1 MNILNLK
8 DLLIGEILGKGGEG
22 IVYDIQNSNNVY
34 KEFKEVSVGKVDKI
48 KALIRKNLGNK
59 YIAIPSALVE
69 NDNKIVGFIMP
80 KVEGIEFSKSICLPK
95 TRFEQKL
102 EGYKREDLLEIA
114 LDLVK
119 KVEELHSK
127 NILIGDIN
135 PNNFMLNKDEKKV
148 YLIDCDSYQ
157 VDNFPCPV
165 GTQEFT
171 APELQGVDFRY
182 QLRDLNNE
190 LFSLAVMLFTILM
203 PGQKPYAA
211 KDNGDIIE
219 NIRNL
224 NFPYPLGVEH
234 DYKEPIG
241 KWDLIWRQF
250 DSKLKEVFYSTF
262 KNNNRVQVCEWK
274 EILSNSINELLD
286 NEIFP
291 NEDKRIQI
299 DASYNWLGR
308 NGLGDMRT
316 TILKNYRETE
326 HKIAVLELSTR
337 AVKLLIRNDLEDK
350 EFSFDDFHDTN
361 GGFREGV
368 LTKTGKGLRADGN
381 MDMDYFMKAVSPSIE
396 KFVNKALNQYKV
408 KHIYCFA
415 TAAIRSSRNKK
426 EILDY
431 LKSKFGINCR
441 ILSKE
446 EEATYTAKAFRYTSI
461 NHYNGKNLV
470 DNHQNK
476 KIIFIDQGGGSTEF
490 ILFNNLDNPPLYPP
504 KSLNL
509 GTTTLENALYINSNY
524 DTPLEKAFSEIDNE
538 IDKKLQTLFKD
549 VKKFKADGC
558 VAVGTA
564 ITKASGKKGNR
575 NQHCVSLN
583 KEYLSEKLISI
594 RKKIIAEYMT
604 VGNIKTALEED
615 RRSKNRLD
623 SDFTMALGLKAYI
636 DIMDF
641 YGLDHLIVSGTGLW
655 YGIFYKGYEDIV
667 LHRDHMVG

>member
-1 MNILNLK
+1 
-8 DLLIGEILGKGGEG
+8 
-22 IVYDIQNSNNVY
+22 
-34 KEFKEVSVGKVDKI
+34 
-48 KALIRKNLGNK
+48 
-59 YIAIPSALVE
+59 
-69 NDNKIVGFIMP
+69 MP
-80 KVEGIEFSKSICLPK
+80 K
-95 TRFEQKL
+95 
-102 EGYKREDLLEIA
+102 
-114 LDLVK
+114 
-119 KVEELHSK
+119 H
-127 NILIGDIN
+127 
-135 PNNFMLNKDEKKV
+135 
-148 YLIDCDSYQ
+148 
-157 VDNFPCPV
+157 
-165 GTQEFT
+165 
-171 APELQGVDFRY
+171 
-182 QLRDLNNE
+182 
-190 LFSLAVMLFTILM
+190 
-203 PGQKPYAA
+203 
-211 KDNGDIIE
+211 
-219 NIRNL
+219 
-224 NFPYPLGVEH
+224 H
-234 DYKEPIG
+234 
-241 KWDLIWRQF
+241 
-250 DSKLKEVFYSTF
+250 
-262 KNNNRVQVCEWK
+262 NNR
-274 EILSNSINELLD
+274 
-286 NEIFP
+286 
-291 NEDKRIQI
+291 
-299 DASYNWLGR
+299 
-308 NGLGDMRT
+308 
-316 TILKNYRETE
+316 
-326 HKIAVLELSTR
+326 
-337 AVKLLIRNDLEDK
+337 
-350 EFSFDDFHDTN
+350 
-361 GGFREGV
+361 
-368 LTKTGKGLRADGN
+368 
-381 MDMDYFMKAVSPSIE
+381 
-396 KFVNKALNQYKV
+396 
-408 KHIYCFA
+408 YCFA

-583 KEYLSEKLISI
+583 KEYLYEKLISI

-641 YGLDHLIVSGTGLW
+641 YGLDHLMLS
-655 YGIFYKGYEDIV
+655 
-667 LHRDHMVG
+667 